1 MNAGIII
8 QLANICLSVH
18 PLSQLG
24 LSPASDQ
31 AVKAALDIVSL
42 LTYFVRALTNMDERQ
57 TKGDFK

>member
-8 QLANICLSVH
+8 QLASLSVH

>member
-24 LSPASDQ
+24 LSPAIG
-31 AVKAALDIVSL
+31 VAA
-42 LTYFVRALTNMDERQ
+42 RR
-57 TKGDFK
+57 

>member
-1 MNAGIII
+1 MNARIII

-18 PLSQLG
+18 PLSRLW

-31 AVKAALDIVSL
+31 AVKVLDIVSL